1 MHPGAINMMD
11 HEVIFDRVGRRIGFY
26 PRECS
31 ISSTSVSD
39 ASASASASASSASA
53 FGLANLSAS
62 SPLLGSDPCGEL
74 AAPGLLLRLRL
85 AAARTLHAR
94 SPLVDKL
101 ALVVLGVLL
110 SLCCLEARRRVQE
123 WRERLASGAKAT
135 RRHWRSQRYAGVG
148 EAGGAEGRSGL
159 VMVEEMEVELE
170 EMDMEGRSGDGAAPL
185 APSVRSC
192 GLSFARPTDEAL
204 PNEGALPV
212 SDEDETSSEHCLI
225 AR

>member
-1 MHPGAINMMD
+1 MMD

-26 PRECS
+26 PCECS
-31 ISSTSVSD
+31 ISSTSSVPS
-39 ASASASASASSASA
+39 ASASASASAAAAAAAAAAA
-53 FGLANLSAS
+53 FGLANRSAS
-62 SPLLGSDPCGEL
+62 PVLGSDPCGVL
-74 AAPGLLLRLRL
+74 AAPGLLLRLRV
-85 AAARTLHAR
+85 AAAHTLRAR

-101 ALVVLGVLL
+101 ALVILGVLL

-123 WRERLASGAKAT
+123 WRERLGSGAEAT
-135 RRHWRSQRYAGVG
+135 RRHWRRQRYSGVG

-159 VMVEEMEVELE
+159 EMEEEME
-170 EMDMEGRSGDGAAPL
+170 EMETESRSGDDGAAPL

-192 GLSFARPTDEAL
+192 GPSFARPADEAL
-204 PNEGALPV
+204 PSEVALPV

>member
-39 ASASASASASSASA
+39 ASASAAFAASAASA
-53 FGLANLSAS
+53 LGLGNRSA

-74 AAPGLLLRLRL
+74 AAPGLLLRLR
-85 AAARTLHAR
+85 AAAAHTLHAR

-101 ALVVLGVLL
+101 ALVILGVLC

-159 VMVEEMEVELE
+159 EMVEEMEEELE

>member
-1 MHPGAINMMD
+1 MMD

-39 ASASASASASSASA
+39 ASASAASAASA
-53 FGLANLSAS
+53 ASPASAASALGLGNRSA

-74 AAPGLLLRLRL
+74 AAPGLLLRLR
-85 AAARTLHAR
+85 AAAAHTLHAR

-101 ALVVLGVLL
+101 ALVILGVLC

-123 WRERLASGAKAT
+123 WRERLGSGAKAT
-135 RRHWRSQRYAGVG
+135 RRHWRRQRYAGVG
-148 EAGGAEGRSGL
+148 EARGAEGRSGL
-159 VMVEEMEVELE
+159 EMVEEMEEME
-170 EMDMEGRSGDGAAPL
+170 EMVEEMESHSGDGAAPL
-185 APSVRSC
+185 SPSVRSG
-192 GLSFARPTDEAL
+192 GLSFARPADAAL
-204 PNEGALPV
+204 PSEGALPV

>member
-1 MHPGAINMMD
+1 MMD

-39 ASASASASASSASA
+39 ASASASASSASA

-135 RRHWRSQRYAGVG
+135 RRHWRRQRYAGVG
-148 EAGGAEGRSGL
+148 EARGAEGRSGL
-159 VMVEEMEVELE
+159 EMVEEMEEME
-170 EMDMEGRSGDGAAPL
+170 EMVEEMESHSGDGAAPL
-185 APSVRSC
+185 SPSVRSG
-192 GLSFARPTDEAL
+192 GLSFARPADAAL
-204 PNEGALPV
+204 PSEGALPV